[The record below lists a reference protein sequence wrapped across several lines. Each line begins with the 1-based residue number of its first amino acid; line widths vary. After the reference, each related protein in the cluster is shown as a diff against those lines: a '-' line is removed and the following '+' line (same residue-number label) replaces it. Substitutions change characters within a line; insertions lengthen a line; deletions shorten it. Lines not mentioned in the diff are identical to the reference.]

1 MWHLKKYEHIS
12 HPIFSDCM
20 GMNLSCISGLLLP
33 TICTAYPRKSLQ
45 NQQTQLSFKNSWL
58 IPWIYAMTYC
68 VKITTSRYF
77 KEFKN
82 IFNKNV
88 ISTINTQHC
97 NLRIILQLFTI
108 HISLLLVTYHSELN
122 HALLFK
128 NRGCSK
134 NSQNTSISFKCLV
147 FISYGSLTFKMSF
160 LLCAE
165 IPTWKGKSPGSEEI
179 NIWSY
184 QEMCWSTSSFGPG
197 LWVIFEFFILLPCPF
212 YVLMLFK

>member
-1 MWHLKKYEHIS
+1 MNIFHILIC
-12 HPIFSDCM
+12 IFSDCM

-77 KEFKN
+77 KESKN

-108 HISLLLVTYHSELN
+108 HISLLLVTYHSGLN
-122 HALLFK
+122 RSLLFK

-134 NSQNTSISFKCLV
+134 NSQSTSISFKCLFLFLMV
-147 FISYGSLTFKMSF
+147 VLHLKCLSF
-160 LLCAE
+160 FVQKFQLERVNLQEVKRSTYDHTRKCADQLL
-165 IPTWKGKSPGSEEI
+165 
-179 NIWSY
+179 
-184 QEMCWSTSSFGPG
+184 
-197 LWVIFEFFILLPCPF
+197 LLGQVCG
-212 YVLMLFK
+212 

>member
-1 MWHLKKYEHIS
+1 MYNISMWHLKKYEHIS

-122 HALLFK
+122 HPLFLN
-128 NRGCSK
+128 NR
-134 NSQNTSISFKCLV
+134 
-147 FISYGSLTFKMSF
+147 
-160 LLCAE
+160 A
-165 IPTWKGKSPGSEEI
+165 
-179 NIWSY
+179 
-184 QEMCWSTSSFGPG
+184 
-197 LWVIFEFFILLPCPF
+197 
-212 YVLMLFK
+212 